1 MGTAPL
7 HSRLVARALAGLMG
21 RRDCPLQ
28 EARLFLELMRNGR
41 TKWWKGQTVV
51 VRAVGDASDRASVA
65 FLPDCELGDQAL
77 PLIALGRVRLFHQR
91 FSGTE
96 GKVRTISHML
106 RWLHELPPTLLL
118 YSRRLPYEIDSQAA
132 RFCVLGMKGANAGL
146 EAVVEVYRLCAV
158 TDTEIEVVFWGVG
171 LRMHLIQLR
180 N

>member
-1 MGTAPL
+1 MQNAQGYL
-7 HSRLVARALAGLMG
+7 
-21 RRDCPLQ
+21 C
-28 EARLFLELMRNGR
+28 

-77 PLIALGRVRLFHQR
+77 PLIAHERVRLFHQR

-158 TDTEIEVVFWGVG
+158 TDTEIEVVWGPRTEALQTHAANTRTTRSG
-171 LRMHLIQLR
+171 SSTPGCTSRSWPSR
-180 N
+180 S